1 MGMVVL
7 SAVAILALLGL
18 AVIIGHLRD
27 APEGFEDQNGFHL
40 FRNSEVRPLRADNA
54 ATSDHLSTV

>member
-7 SAVAILALLGL
+7 SAVVILALLGL

-27 APEGFEDQNGFHL
+27 APEGLEDQNGFHL
-40 FRNSEVRPLRADNA
+40 LREFRSA
-54 ATSDHLSTV
+54 ALSR